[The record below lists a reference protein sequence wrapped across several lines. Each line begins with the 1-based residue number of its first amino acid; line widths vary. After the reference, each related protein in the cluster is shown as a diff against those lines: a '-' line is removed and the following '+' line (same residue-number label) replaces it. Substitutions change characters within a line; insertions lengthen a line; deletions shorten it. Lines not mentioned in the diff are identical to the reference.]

1 MSGSVTDTDTDGASL
16 GRSRFA
22 VVDVETSGLSTERD
36 RVLQVAVVTVNGEG
50 AVLDSW
56 VSLMRP
62 RMRWAFRL
70 GPRHI
75 HGLSRSALRK
85 APPAGV
91 VLDELAHRLRG
102 STFTAHNARFDSSFL
117 QQSARRAGIDLALT
131 PALCTL
137 SLSRQLDPDRTM
149 SHRLPDICHRYGIAL
164 ERPHDA
170 LEDAMATAA
179 VLPYLLRAHGITNA
193 DQLSRLTTS

>member
-1 MSGSVTDTDTDGASL
+1 MSGSATDTDTDSMAGV
-16 GRSRFA
+16 RFA

-50 AVLDSW
+50 TVLDSW
-56 VSLMRP
+56 VSLVRP

-75 HGLSRSALRK
+75 HGLSRSALRN
-85 APPAGV
+85 APRAAA
-91 VLDELAHRLRG
+91 VLGELGQRLEG

-117 QQSARRAGIDLALT
+117 RQSAQRAGVDLALT

-137 SLSRQLDPDRTM
+137 RLSRQLDPGRTM
-149 SHRLPDICHRYGIAL
+149 SHRLPDICDRYGVAL
-164 ERPHDA
+164 DRPHDA

-179 VLPYLLRAHGITNA
+179 VLPHLLRAHGITSP
-193 DQLSRLTTS
+193 DQLSRFTSS